1 MKNGDSINWQGGAKA
16 NPFKVPDNYF
26 EDFQSRMLD
35 SIREEEKKEVRSI
48 INLPITRWLSGAAAI
63 LLLGFIGFQQ
73 LYINPHNDLRAEEAM
88 YSVVEFF
95 AMDVDDWTMT
105 EIMADNELIELDA
118 VDGQAEFLEWM
129 DIDEYTIIEA
139 AMDGAY

>member
-1 MKNGDSINWQGGAKA
+1 
-16 NPFKVPDNYF
+16 
-26 EDFQSRMLD
+26 MLD